1 MLSRNRNDGDKAR
14 VRKAMLEA
22 AGELLVNEGYGA
34 LTLAKVGKKVG
45 FTTTNVY
52 RYFDNKDDLIYAA
65 IEDSFVAFGERLE
78 AAKQATENPV
88 ERILTLGRAYVQFAV
103 DHPVPYYLMFVDKTD
118 YLFGEREVPGVD
130 KLSYLFEAV
139 GEAMHAGMIRQGD
152 VEAIAHVL
160 WGQLHGILML
170 TDAMPF
176 ISRAQGE
183 AALEEA
189 FEMMKLSLQPQR

>member
-1 MLSRNRNDGDKAR
+1 MLTRNRSDDDKAR

-22 AGELLVNEGYGA
+22 ASELLVERGYDG
-34 LTLAKVGKKVG
+34 LTLAEVGKKVG

-52 RYFDNKDDLIYAA
+52 RYFDNKNDLIYAA

-78 AAKQATENPV
+78 AAKQSTENPF
-88 ERILTLGRAYVQFAV
+88 ERIFTLGRAYVQFAH
-103 DHPVPYYLMFVDKTD
+103 DHPVSYQLMFVDKTD

-139 GEAMHAGMIRQGD
+139 GEAMQAGAIRHGN
-152 VEAIAHVL
+152 VEATAHVL

-183 AALEEA
+183 EAMEEA
-189 FEMMKLSLQPQR
+189 FAMMRLSLQPRH